1 MKALI
6 TGAQGFVGGY
16 LGEHLHESGDEIIA
30 CGISGPNAIDVTD
43 LDRVR
48 SLFTQHRP
56 DVVYHLAALT
66 HVGESWIDPNEVLRV
81 NVEGTV
87 NVLNAAR
94 EAEVGRILVIGSA
107 EEYGRAGTEER
118 RPLREDDPLLPMSPY
133 GASKVA
139 ASYLALQ
146 AFLGTGLPVVRVR
159 PFNHT
164 GPGQSAR
171 FLVPALAKRV
181 ADAEAAGA
189 DEIHVGATSPVR
201 EINDVRDIVIAYRI
215 LALTGEPGDVYNVCS
230 GHAVTVAEVA
240 DQLAARAKRPLQV
253 TVDPDLVRP
262 VDVPYLVGDPTKVNT
277 TGWTPRHTLD
287 DTLDEVLHTARSHV

>member
-16 LGEHLHESGDEIIA
+16 LCEHLHESGDEIIA

-201 EINDVRDIVIAYRI
+201 EINDVRDVVIAYRI

-262 VDVPYLVGDPTKVNT
+262 VDVPYLVGDPTKVNA
-277 TGWTPRHTLD
+277 TGWTPRYTLA